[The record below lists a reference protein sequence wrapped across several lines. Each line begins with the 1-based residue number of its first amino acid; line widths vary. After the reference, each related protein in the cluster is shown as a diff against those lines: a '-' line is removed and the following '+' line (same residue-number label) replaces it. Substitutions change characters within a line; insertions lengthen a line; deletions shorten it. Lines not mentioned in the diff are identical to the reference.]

1 MNPSVA
7 SAQRLL
13 FPDSRPLVERLG
25 RDFFLNLPSAPGVYF
40 MRDASGTV
48 VYVGKA
54 KSLRKRLNSYRV
66 ANPDRLPK
74 RQLRM
79 LGLVVQV
86 DWEIQES
93 EQAALA
99 REAALLRELKP
110 RFNRAGTWAGPRPS
124 LAWRYGEGELW
135 LGLRETPDVG
145 WEMPGSEVRRTA
157 GLRLPLA
164 RLLWWASHPGLDI
177 SALPVGWFHGM
188 VPPEASIP
196 CGGALPLIVENL
208 LPLKVGDLAP
218 LCSWIQ
224 RQLGALDRLAPF
236 ERAAVEADLEFLA
249 EWKPGGGRVSGQSE
263 TSVA

>member
-1 MNPSVA
+1 M
-7 SAQRLL
+7 
-13 FPDSRPLVERLG
+13 ERLG
-25 RDFFLNLPSAPGVYF
+25 RDFFLTLPTSPGVYF

-86 DWEIQES
+86 DWETLDS
-93 EQAALA
+93 EEAALA

-124 LAWRYGEGELW
+124 LAWRLGEGEIW
-135 LGLRETPDVG
+135 LGLRETPEAD
-145 WEMPGSEVRRTA
+145 WEMPDPTVRRTA

-164 RLLWWASHPGLDI
+164 RLLWWASHPGVGI

-188 VPPEASIP
+188 VPSDLAIS
-196 CGGALPLIVENL
+196 CGKWLPTIVEQL
-208 LPLKVGDLAP
+208 GSLKKGDLAP
-218 LCSWIQ
+218 LCGWIQ
-224 RQLGALDRLAPF
+224 RQLDPLDHLASF

-249 EWKPGGGRVSGQSE
+249 EWKPQAGRVSGPFE
-263 TSVA
+263 LSVV